1 MRVDALDDVAG
12 NICRPLGAGQ
22 DNCGD
27 SDARG
32 GGGGDRSEDERCGG
46 GGLLAALGVAPGA
59 RVGVVV
65 PNGPDLMVALV
76 VIMARRTAVPVNP
89 LAAAAEV
96 GQVQILLA
104 TL

>member
-32 GGGGDRSEDERCGG
+32 GGGGSGEYERCGG

-76 VIMARRTAVPVNP
+76 VVMARRTAVPVNP

-96 GQVQILLA
+96 GPLQILLA